1 MHPENAMIRRIV
13 SCTAWIPLVM
23 SVALVACG
31 KGSKKAEES
40 TATPAGSAGES
51 RPANASGESVTF
63 KKVDNVAVTLQ
74 LNWTPEPEFGGF
86 YAAAHDHLYEREGL
100 AVSIKAG
107 GAGVQTWKMVAT
119 GAVPF
124 AIAEAGEILRA
135 RLKDADLVALYAVY
149 QTSPQA
155 LMVHKASG
163 ATSLA
168 EVFTSGKIKRVAMES
183 GLPYVK
189 FLQKKYGFDKVEV
202 VQHGGNLTLFLNDP
216 TMAQQCFAFAEPLS
230 AKEKGVEVSVFS
242 TAEAGFNPY
251 LAVVITSGKYLA
263 DHRAEV
269 EGFVRAT
276 RAGWKA
282 YLDNPVPTNEYLK
295 TQQATMTVPA
305 MNAAA
310 ELQKPYVVGDQKT
323 KYLGYMS
330 EDRWKALADQLKELG
345 EIDQAPDVTKAFV
358 NIESK

>member
-1 MHPENAMIRRIV
+1 MLRQIV
-13 SCTAWIPLVM
+13 SCTACIPLVL
-23 SVALVACG
+23 SVALGACG
-31 KGSKKAEES
+31 KGDKKSEGTTS
-40 TATPAGSAGES
+40 TPAGSAGSAGSAGES
-51 RPANASGESVTF
+51 RPA
-63 KKVDNVAVTLQ
+63 VAVTLQ

-100 AVSIKAG
+100 NVSIKAG

-119 GAVPF
+119 GTVPF

-135 RLKDADLVALYAVY
+135 RIKDADLVALYAVY

-163 ATSLA
+163 VTSLA

-251 LAVVITSGKYLA
+251 IAVVITSGKYLA
-263 DHRAEV
+263 EHRAEV

-282 YLDNPVPTNEYLK
+282 YLDNAVPTNEYLK

-305 MNAAA
+305 MNAYAD
-310 ELQKPYVVGDQKT
+310 LQKPYVVGDDKT

-330 EDRWKALADQLKELG
+330 EERWKALADQLHDLG
-345 EIDQAPDVTKAFV
+345 EIDQAPDVTKVFV
-358 NIESK
+358 NVESK

>member
-1 MHPENAMIRRIV
+1 MIKPIV
-13 SCTAWIPLVM
+13 WSTAWIALSL
-23 SVALVACG
+23 SVAVGACG
-31 KGSKKAEES
+31 KGGKKSEDS
-40 TATPAGSAGES
+40 TATPAGSAGS
-51 RPANASGESVTF
+51 AGGARPT
-63 KKVDNVAVTLQ
+63 VAVDLQ

-86 YAAAHDHLYEREGL
+86 YAAAHDQLYEREGL

-135 RLKDADLVALYAVY
+135 RLKDADLVALFAVY

-163 ATSLA
+163 VTSLG
-168 EVFTSGKIKRVAMES
+168 EIFTSGKVKRVAMES
-183 GLPYVK
+183 GVPYVK
-189 FLQKKYGFDKVEV
+189 FLQKRYGFDKVEV

-242 TAEAGFNPY
+242 TADAGFNPY

-269 EGFVRAT
+269 EAFVRAT

-282 YLDNPVPTNEYLK
+282 YLADSRPTNDYLK

-310 ELQKPYVVGDQKT
+310 DLQKPYVVGDDKT
-323 KYLGYMS
+323 RYLGYMS
-330 EDRWKALADQLKELG
+330 EERWKTLADQLHELG
-345 EIDQAPDVTKAFV
+345 EIDQVPDVTKAFV

>member
-1 MHPENAMIRRIV
+1 MTRRIT
-13 SCTAWIPLVM
+13 SCIACLPLLL
-23 SVALVACG
+23 SVALGACG
-31 KGSKKAEES
+31 KSKKSDDS
-40 TATPAGSAGES
+40 TATPGSASAGSAGS
-51 RPANASGESVTF
+51 RPPVE
-63 KKVDNVAVTLQ
+63 VTLQ

-124 AIAEAGEILRA
+124 AISEAGEILRA
-135 RLKDADLVALYAVY
+135 RLKDADLVALFAVY

-163 ATSLA
+163 VTSLA
-168 EVFTSGKIKRVAMES
+168 DVFTSGKIKRIAMES

-189 FLQKKYGFDKVEV
+189 FLQKRYGFDKVEV
-202 VQHGGNLTLFLNDP
+202 VQYGGNLTLFLNDP
-216 TMAQQCFAFAEPLS
+216 TMAQQCFAFSEPLS

-282 YLDNPVPTNEYLK
+282 YLDNAVPTNEYLK

-310 ELQKPYVVGDQKT
+310 DVQKPYVVGNDPT
-323 KYLGYMS
+323 RPLGTMT
-330 EDRWKALADQLKELG
+330 EERWKSLAEQLHELG
-345 EIDQAPDVTKAFV
+345 EIDQVPDVTKAFV

>member
-1 MHPENAMIRRIV
+1 
-13 SCTAWIPLVM
+13 
-23 SVALVACG
+23 
-31 KGSKKAEES
+31 
-40 TATPAGSAGES
+40 
-51 RPANASGESVTF
+51 
-63 KKVDNVAVTLQ
+63 
-74 LNWTPEPEFGGF
+74 
-86 YAAAHDHLYEREGL
+86 
-100 AVSIKAG
+100 
-107 GAGVQTWKMVAT
+107 
-119 GAVPF
+119 
-124 AIAEAGEILRA
+124 
-135 RLKDADLVALYAVY
+135 VY

-168 EVFTSGKIKRVAMES
+168 DVFTSGKIKKVAMES

-202 VQHGGNLTLFLNDP
+202 VQHGGNLSLFLNDP
-216 TMAQQCFAFAEPLS
+216 TMAQQCFAFSEPLS

-282 YLDNPVPTNEYLK
+282 YLDSAGPTNQYLT
-295 TQQATMTVPA
+295 TQGATMTLAA

-310 ELQKPYVVGDQKT
+310 DLQKPYVVGDDPSRP
-323 KYLGYMS
+323 LGAMTG
-330 EDRWKALADQLKELG
+330 ERWKALADQLHDLG
-345 EIDQAPDVTKAFV
+345 ELEQVPDTTKAF
-358 NIESK
+358 IDLGSK

>member
-1 MHPENAMIRRIV
+1 
-13 SCTAWIPLVM
+13 
-23 SVALVACG
+23 
-31 KGSKKAEES
+31 
-40 TATPAGSAGES
+40 
-51 RPANASGESVTF
+51 
-63 KKVDNVAVTLQ
+63 
-74 LNWTPEPEFGGF
+74 
-86 YAAAHDHLYEREGL
+86 
-100 AVSIKAG
+100 
-107 GAGVQTWKMVAT
+107 MVAT

-163 ATSLA
+163 VTSLA

-202 VQHGGNLTLFLNDP
+202 VQHGGNLTLFLADP
-216 TMAQQCFAFAEPLS
+216 TMAQQCFAFSEPLS

-251 LAVVITSGKYLA
+251 RAVVITSGKYLA
-263 DHRAEV
+263 DHRNEV

-305 MNAAA
+305 MNAYAD
-310 ELQKPYVVGDQKT
+310 LQKPYVVGDEKT

-330 EDRWKALADQLKELG
+330 EERWKALADQLHELG
-345 EIDQAPDVTKAFV
+345 EIDKGPDVTKAFV
-358 NIESK
+358 NVESK

>member
-1 MHPENAMIRRIV
+1 MIRRIV
-13 SCTAWIPLVM
+13 SCAVCVPVVM
-23 SVALVACG
+23 SVALAACG
-31 KGSKKAEES
+31 KGSKQAEPS
-40 TATPAGSAGES
+40 SAPPAGSGSAGSAGS
-51 RPANASGESVTF
+51 AAPAT
-63 KKVDNVAVTLQ
+63 AVTLQ

-86 YAAAHDHLYEREGL
+86 YAAAHDHLYEHEGL
-100 AVSIKAG
+100 AVSIQAG

-155 LMVHKASG
+155 LMVHKDSG
-163 ATSLA
+163 VTSLA

-202 VQHGGNLTLFLNDP
+202 VQHGGNLSLFLADP
-216 TMAQQCFAFAEPLS
+216 AMAQQCFAFAEPLS
-230 AKEKGVEVSVFS
+230 AKEKNVEVSVFS

-263 DHRAEV
+263 EHRAQV

-282 YLDNPVPTNEYLK
+282 YLDNAVPTNEYLK
-295 TQQATMTVPA
+295 TQQATMTLPA

-310 ELQKPYVVGDQKT
+310 ELQKPYVVGDDPSKP
-323 KYLGYMS
+323 LGTMT
-330 EDRWKALADQLKELG
+330 EQRWKSLADQLHDLG
-345 EIDQAPDVTKAFV
+345 EIDQVPDVTKAFV
-358 NIESK
+358 TVESK

>member
-1 MHPENAMIRRIV
+1 MTRRFG
-13 SCTAWIPLVM
+13 SCAACLALAM
-23 SVALVACG
+23 SVALGACG
-31 KGSKKAEES
+31 KGSKKAEE
-40 TATPAGSAGES
+40 APAPAAAGGSGSAAH
-51 RPANASGESVTF
+51 PAA
-63 KKVDNVAVTLQ
+63 AVTLQ

-100 AVSIKAG
+100 DVSIKAG

-119 GAVPF
+119 GAVPY
-124 AIAEAGEILRA
+124 AVAEAGEILRA

-155 LMVHKASG
+155 LMVHKDSG
-163 ATSLA
+163 VTSLA

-202 VQHGGNLTLFLNDP
+202 VQHGGNLSLFLSDP

-230 AKEKGVEVSVFS
+230 AKEKNVEVSVFS

-251 LAVVITSGKYLA
+251 IAVVITSGKYLA

-282 YLDNPVPTNEYLK
+282 YLADPVPTNQYLT
-295 TQQATMTVPA
+295 TQGATMTQPA

-310 ELQKPYVVGDQKT
+310 ELQKPYVVGSDPST
-323 KYLGYMS
+323 PLGHMT
-330 EDRWKALADQLKELG
+330 EERWKALADQLHDLG
-345 EIDQAPDVTKAFV
+345 EIDQAPDATKAFV
-358 NIESK
+358 NLESK

>member
-13 SCTAWIPLVM
+13 SGTAWIPLVL
-23 SVALVACG
+23 SIALGACG
-31 KGSKKAEES
+31 KGGKKSDDSSA
-40 TATPAGSAGES
+40 APARSAGGS
-51 RPANASGESVTF
+51 RPAA
-63 KKVDNVAVTLQ
+63 AVTLQ

-86 YAAAHDHLYEREGL
+86 YAAARDHLYEREGL
-100 AVSIKAG
+100 DASIKAG
-107 GAGVQTWKMVAT
+107 GTGIQTWKMVAT

-124 AIAEAGEILRA
+124 AIAEAGEILRG
-135 RLKDADLVALYAVY
+135 RIRDADLLALYAVY

-163 ATSLA
+163 VTSLA

-189 FLQKKYGFDKVEV
+189 FLQKKYGFDKVKV

-216 TMAQQCFAFAEPLS
+216 TMAQQCFAFSEPLS

-251 LAVVITSGKYLA
+251 LAVVITSGKYLT
-263 DHRAEV
+263 DHRADV
-269 EGFVRAT
+269 EAFVRAT

-282 YLDNPVPTNEYLK
+282 YLDDPRPTNEYLK

-310 ELQKPYVVGDQKT
+310 DLQKPYVVGDDKT
-323 KYLGYMS
+323 RYLGYMS
-330 EDRWKALADQLKELG
+330 EERWRALADQLHELG

-358 NIESK
+358 NVESK

>member
-1 MHPENAMIRRIV
+1 MIRQFV
-13 SCTAWIPLVM
+13 SCTACIPLVL
-23 SVALVACG
+23 SLALSACG
-31 KGSKKAEES
+31 KGDKKSEGS
-40 TATPAGSAGES
+40 SATPAGSAGS
-51 RPANASGESVTF
+51 AAASPTT
-63 KKVDNVAVTLQ
+63 AVTLQ

-124 AIAEAGEILRA
+124 AIAESGEILRA
-135 RLKDADLVALYAVY
+135 RIKDADLVALFAVY

-163 ATSLA
+163 VASLG

-183 GLPYVK
+183 GVPYVK

-216 TMAQQCFAFAEPLS
+216 TMAQQCFAFSEPLS

-251 LAVVITSGKYLA
+251 IAVVITSGKYLA
-263 DHRAEV
+263 EHRAEV
-269 EGFVRAT
+269 ESFVRAT

-282 YLDNPVPTNEYLK
+282 YLDNAVPTNEYIK
-295 TQQATMTVPA
+295 TQGGTMTVPA

-310 ELQKPYVVGDQKT
+310 DLQKPYVVGDDKT
-323 KYLGYMS
+323 KCLGCMT
-330 EDRWKALADQLKELG
+330 EERWRALADQLKELG
-345 EIDQAPDVTKAFV
+345 ELEQAPDVTKAFV

>member
-1 MHPENAMIRRIV
+1 MRCDSLSQRSLSDSP
-13 SCTAWIPLVM
+13 
-23 SVALVACG
+23 
-31 KGSKKAEES
+31 
-40 TATPAGSAGES
+40 ATPAGSAARS
-51 RPANASGESVTF
+51 RPAA
-63 KKVDNVAVTLQ
+63 AVTLQ

-107 GAGVQTWKMVAT
+107 GAGIQTWKMVAT

-135 RLKDADLVALYAVY
+135 RIKDADLVALYAVY

-155 LMVHKASG
+155 LMVHKESG

-168 EVFTSGKIKRVAMES
+168 DVFTSGKIKKVAMES

-202 VQHGGNLTLFLNDP
+202 VQHGGNLSLFLSDP
-216 TMAQQCFAFAEPLS
+216 TMAQQCFAFSEPLS

-251 LAVVITSGKYLA
+251 IAVVITSGKYLA
-263 DHRAEV
+263 EHRAEV

-282 YLDNPVPTNEYLK
+282 YLDNAVPTNEYLT
-295 TQQATMTVPA
+295 TQGGTMTVPA

-310 ELQKPYVVGDQKT
+310 DRGHHNRACRARDGDGNGRSGCRALVRNRLLQSARTRCRGTPR
-323 KYLGYMS
+323 S
-330 EDRWKALADQLKELG
+330 
-345 EIDQAPDVTKAFV
+345 
-358 NIESK
+358 

>member
-1 MHPENAMIRRIV
+1 MIRRIV
-13 SCTAWIPLVM
+13 SRTAWIPLVM
-23 SVALVACG
+23 SLALGACG

-40 TATPAGSAGES
+40 SATPAGSAGSAGEA
-51 RPANASGESVTF
+51 RPAAT
-63 KKVDNVAVTLQ
+63 VTLQ

-100 AVSIKAG
+100 NVSIKAG
-107 GAGVQTWKMVAT
+107 GAGIQTWKMVAT
-119 GAVPF
+119 GAVPY
-124 AIAEAGEILRA
+124 AIADAGEILRA
-135 RLKDADLVALYAVY
+135 RTKDADLVALYAVY

-163 ATSLA
+163 VTSLA
-168 EVFTSGKIKRVAMES
+168 EVFTSGKIKKVAMES
-183 GLPYVK
+183 GLPYVR

-216 TMAQQCFAFAEPLS
+216 TMAQQCFAFSEPLS
-230 AKEKGVEVSVFS
+230 AKEKGVEVSAFS

-269 EGFVRAT
+269 EAFVRAT

-282 YLDNPVPTNEYLK
+282 YLDNAVPTNEYLK

-310 ELQKPYVVGDQKT
+310 DLQKPYVVGDEKT

-330 EDRWKALADQLKELG
+330 EERWKALADQLKELG
-345 EIDQAPDVTKAFV
+345 ELDQVPDVTKVFINV
-358 NIESK
+358 ESK

>member
-1 MHPENAMIRRIV
+1 MTRRIA
-13 SCTAWIPLVM
+13 SCIACLPLVL
-23 SVALVACG
+23 SVALGACG
-31 KGSKKAEES
+31 KSKKSDDS
-40 TATPAGSAGES
+40 TASPAGSAAAPAGSAGTS
-51 RPANASGESVTF
+51 RPPVE
-63 KKVDNVAVTLQ
+63 VTLQ

-107 GAGVQTWKMVAT
+107 GAGVQTWQLVAT

-155 LMVHKASG
+155 LMVHKESG
-163 ATSLA
+163 VTSLA
-168 EVFTSGKIKRVAMES
+168 EVFTSGKIKRVAMEA

-189 FLQKKYGFDKVEV
+189 FLQKRYGFDKVEV
-202 VQHGGNLTLFLNDP
+202 VQHGGNLSLFLNDP

-263 DHRAEV
+263 EHRSEV
-269 EGFVRAT
+269 ERFVRAT

-282 YLDNPVPTNEYLK
+282 YLDNAVPTNEYLK

-310 ELQKPYVVGDQKT
+310 DLQKPYVVGDDKT
-323 KYLGYMS
+323 RYLGFMS
-330 EDRWKALADQLKELG
+330 EERWKALADQLHELG
-345 EIDQAPDVTKAFV
+345 EIDQVPDVTKAFV